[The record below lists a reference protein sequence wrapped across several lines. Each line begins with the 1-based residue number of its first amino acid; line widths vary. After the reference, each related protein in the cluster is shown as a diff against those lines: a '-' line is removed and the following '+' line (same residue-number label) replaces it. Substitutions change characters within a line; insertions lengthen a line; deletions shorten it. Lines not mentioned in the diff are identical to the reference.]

1 LVEAPQFNSFSKQDW
16 LECRL
21 RVVRIPINELLS
33 LRCGFYEAF
42 SGKIKVIFNGYA
54 MIRTTR
60 YNTKAQRE
68 QKPHMRASRET
79 SFQVNRPWKTRQ
91 RAKLLC
97 SKLLKE
103 FQRNPVGRHIWK
115 WKGKIWGRCNVQKN
129 LNVRSFRTSLSPSL
143 DKMYVTMIQGMTLR
157 LYAYCASVSRQTKYS
172 NGPNHSR
179 FKDLKDVQRDLQLTG
194 KLI

>member
-1 LVEAPQFNSFSKQDW
+1 M
-16 LECRL
+16 
-21 RVVRIPINELLS
+21 RIPINELLS

-129 LNVRSFRTSLSPSL
+129 LNVRFEHHFRHPWIKCMLRWYREWHWDCMHTVLRCLGKVNILMGLIIPGLRTWKTFSEICNWPESWFSAELKQKELS
-143 DKMYVTMIQGMTLR
+143 
-157 LYAYCASVSRQTKYS
+157 
-172 NGPNHSR
+172 
-179 FKDLKDVQRDLQLTG
+179 
-194 KLI
+194 